1 MSMGG
6 GLGASARLLAVKL
19 GCAAGILFGSIVASP
34 LAANPASWP
43 NAPLPSPTGPIPQ
56 DWPLPSEQ
64 AYANAMD
71 EVMLTPPCSDSESVQ
86 SSLGLTRRVDRY
98 VASFEARFGRK
109 PDMDPNGDISYY
121 DSPDCD
127 IGLFETHSRR
137 ASKALRVAE
146 KQLYQLP
153 LATTALIEPAK
164 P

>member
-1 MSMGG
+1 MGWC
-6 GLGASARLLAVKL
+6 ASARLSAVRV
-19 GCAAGILFGSIVASP
+19 GGAAGIAFGSIIASSVA
-34 LAANPASWP
+34 ATPARWP
-43 NAPLPSPTGPIPQ
+43 IAPLPPPTGPIPQ

-71 EVMLTPPCSDSESVQ
+71 EVMLTPPCSDPESLHNSRV
-86 SSLGLTRRVDRY
+86 LTRRVDRY

-109 PDMDPNGDISYY
+109 PDMEPNGDISYY

-127 IGLFETHSRR
+127 IPLFETHFRR

-146 KQLYQLP
+146 KQLKRPL
-153 LATTALIEPAK
+153 LATTLPIEPAK